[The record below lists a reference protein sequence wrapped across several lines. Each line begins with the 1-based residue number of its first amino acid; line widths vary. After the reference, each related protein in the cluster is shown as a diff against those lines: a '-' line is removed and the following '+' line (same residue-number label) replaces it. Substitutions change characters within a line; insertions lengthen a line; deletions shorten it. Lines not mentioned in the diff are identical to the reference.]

1 MGGSPQKNTESAGKG
16 AGWISKLLN
25 LGATRGLPT
34 GKRKRGTANGNGAG
48 LARQIA
54 SGLRRGGHFEME
66 RILTRRSRE
75 RGAGREARAGAQ
87 GIGAGVSTGRCRA
100 SRGKSAGPG
109 GRGFP
114 GREWQEASAG
124 RDLEIEGGSFL
135 CGCVCRTVSAEARA

>member
-1 MGGSPQKNTESAGKG
+1 MGPPKKHRELGE
-16 AGWISKLLN
+16 GWISKLLN

-34 GKRKRGTANGNGAG
+34 GKRKHGTANGNGAG
-48 LARQIA
+48 LGRQIA

-66 RILTRRSRE
+66 RILTRKSQE

-87 GIGAGVSTGRCRA
+87 GIGAGVSTGRRRA

-109 GRGFP
+109 WGGGCP